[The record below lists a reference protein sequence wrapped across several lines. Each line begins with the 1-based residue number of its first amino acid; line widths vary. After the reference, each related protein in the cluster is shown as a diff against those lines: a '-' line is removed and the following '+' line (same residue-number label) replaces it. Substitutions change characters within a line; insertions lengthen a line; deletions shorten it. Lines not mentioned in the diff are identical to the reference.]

1 MPQIT
6 DEPRA
11 SSYIGV
17 FPKEK
22 KTHSTQQLFTAHC
35 HTEVPHPKRPP
46 PPPQA
51 LIDWGQVGSTLR
63 RAEQMKGHPF

>member
-46 PPPQA
+46 PPAPGTYR
-51 LIDWGQVGSTLR
+51 LGTGRKYIEKS
-63 RAEQMKGHPF
+63 